1 MAKIAYFASYGSENP
16 TKATMPFFL
25 ATGAI
30 EAEHEPIV
38 ILGGEASVVIQDGIM
53 DEIHGVGIPPLK
65 GLIKQLVEHE
75 VPIYV

>member
-1 MAKIAYFASYGSENP
+1 MAKIAYFATYGSENP

-30 EAEHEPIV
+30 EAGHEPII
-38 ILGGEASVVIQDGIM
+38 ILGGEASVCIQDGIM
-53 DEIHGVGIPPLK
+53 DEVHGVGIPPLRSMVQE
-65 GLIKQLVEHE
+65 LLDHD

>member
-1 MAKIAYFASYGSENP
+1 MSKIAYFATHGYENP

-30 EAEHEPIV
+30 EAGHEAMV
-38 ILGGEASVVIQDGIM
+38 ILGGEASVTIQDKIV

-65 GLIKQLVEHE
+65 EMIQTLVKHE